1 MAKSNLALQQ
11 QVEEGL
17 RRSPEIQAEIERI
30 GMSDPYI
37 ETQRD
42 LELHQCLDEHLDSR
56 VCLRV
61 QSAKGAGLPKALQ
74 HYRMKYVKRR
84 GVLQQIPTPVVYVKV
99 QQPGRPIDLLIAV
112 AEALAHDLR
121 FPPLRDLRSRVWGT
135 LKAYGVKLLIIDNA
149 EYLSL
154 EAFNELVEIFDNRKI
169 PVVLAGTYHLDE
181 ILGRPKYGRIYNSF
195 LDFHDFRPLNKAETT
210 SVMQVWEEAV
220 WVGVPLN
227 LATRQGVATLLHE
240 RTEGLVD
247 PLYETLRKIAIAKID
262 GQIFEIEPLLLSKFL
277 GSRSKPK
284 VKAK

>member
-84 GVLQQIPTPVVYVKV
+84 GVLQ
-99 QQPGRPIDLLIAV
+99 
-112 AEALAHDLR
+112 
-121 FPPLRDLRSRVWGT
+121 
-135 LKAYGVKLLIIDNA
+135 
-149 EYLSL
+149 
-154 EAFNELVEIFDNRKI
+154 
-169 PVVLAGTYHLDE
+169 
-181 ILGRPKYGRIYNSF
+181 
-195 LDFHDFRPLNKAETT
+195 
-210 SVMQVWEEAV
+210 
-220 WVGVPLN
+220 
-227 LATRQGVATLLHE
+227 
-240 RTEGLVD
+240 
-247 PLYETLRKIAIAKID
+247 
-262 GQIFEIEPLLLSKFL
+262 
-277 GSRSKPK
+277 
-284 VKAK
+284 